1 MSLQVIATLL
11 AIRSTFNYQIA
22 SLVPM
27 TDDTSDVAWL
37 DEHQQRSW
45 RAFLVG
51 TTLLMDRLDRDLR
64 EQHRLSLPEYEILVR
79 LAEADGHRLRM
90 AVLADSVS
98 HSRSRVTHT
107 VTRMETAGLVAR
119 DACLSDG
126 RGVEAVLT
134 EGGREALEKAA
145 PTHVAG
151 VRRFLVDLAADE
163 DFEAVGRVF
172 DAVADRLID
181 TNPAIDIR

>member
-1 MSLQVIATLL
+1 MTEETQV
-11 AIRSTFNYQIA
+11 
-22 SLVPM
+22 
-27 TDDTSDVAWL
+27 TSWL
-37 DEHQQRSW
+37 DASQQRSW

-64 EQHRLSLPEYEILVR
+64 DKHQLSLPEYEILVR
-79 LAEADGHRLRM
+79 LSEADDNRMRM

-107 VTRMETAGLVAR
+107 VNRMEKAGLVVR
-119 DACLSDG
+119 DSCVSDG

-134 EGGREALEKAA
+134 DEGRRTLDAAA

-151 VRRFLVDLAADE
+151 VRRLLIDLADE
-163 DFEAVGRVF
+163 DDFEAVGRVF
-172 DAVADRLID
+172 DAVTDKLID
-181 TNPAIDIR
+181 AHPALDIR

>member
-1 MSLQVIATLL
+1 
-11 AIRSTFNYQIA
+11 
-22 SLVPM
+22 M
-27 TDDTSDVAWL
+27 TEQSNGLWLTTS
-37 DEHQQRSW
+37 QQRSW

-79 LAEADGHRLRM
+79 LSEAEEHRLRM
-90 AVLADSVS
+90 AALADSVS

-107 VTRMETAGLVAR
+107 VARMEAAGLVTR

-126 RGVEAVLT
+126 RGVEAALT
-134 EGGREALEKAA
+134 DLGRQALDEAA

-151 VRRFLVDLAADE
+151 VRRLLVDLVDE
-163 DFEAVGRVF
+163 DDFEAVGRVF
-172 DAVADRLID
+172 DAVTDGLIEAHPD
-181 TNPAIDIR
+181 MDIR

>member
-1 MSLQVIATLL
+1 
-11 AIRSTFNYQIA
+11 
-22 SLVPM
+22 M
-27 TDDTSDVAWL
+27 TVDSSHVTWL
-37 DEHQQRSW
+37 DQQQQRSW

-79 LAEADGHRLRM
+79 LSEAEGNRLRM
-90 AVLADSVS
+90 AMLADSVS

-107 VTRMETAGLVAR
+107 VSRMERAGLVAR

-134 EGGREALEKAA
+134 EQGRAALANAA

-151 VRRFLVDLAADE
+151 VRQFLVDLVDDE

-172 DAVADRLID
+172 DAVTDHLIEA
-181 TNPAIDIR
+181 NPALDIR

>member
-1 MSLQVIATLL
+1 MSAEQPET
-11 AIRSTFNYQIA
+11 
-22 SLVPM
+22 P
-27 TDDTSDVAWL
+27 WL
-37 DEHQQRSW
+37 DQHQQRAW

-51 TTLLMDRLDRDLR
+51 TTLLMDRLDRELR
-64 EQHRLSLPEYEILVR
+64 ERHRLSLPEYEILVR
-79 LAEADGHRLRM
+79 LSEAPTRRLRM

-107 VTRMETAGLVAR
+107 VNRMEAAGLVSR
-119 DACLSDG
+119 DACVADG

-134 EGGREALEKAA
+134 DHGSAILVEAA

-151 VRRFLVDLAADE
+151 VRRLLVDLVGSD

-172 DAVADRLID
+172 NTVTDALIEGSS
-181 TNPAIDIR
+181 PAMDIR

>member
-1 MSLQVIATLL
+1 
-11 AIRSTFNYQIA
+11 
-22 SLVPM
+22 M
-27 TDDTSDVAWL
+27 TVDSSDVVWL
-37 DEHQQRSW
+37 DQRQQRSW

-79 LAEADGHRLRM
+79 LAEASDNRLRM
-90 AVLADSVS
+90 AQLADSVS

-107 VTRMETAGLVAR
+107 VSRMESAGLVAR
-119 DACLSDG
+119 DACVSDG

-134 EGGREALEKAA
+134 DQGRAALENAA

-151 VRRFLVDLAADE
+151 VRQFLVDLVDDD

-172 DAVADRLID
+172 DAVTDRLVEA
-181 TNPAIDIR
+181 NPALDIR

>member
-1 MSLQVIATLL
+1 VDL
-11 AIRSTFNYQIA
+11 
-22 SLVPM
+22 
-27 TDDTSDVAWL
+27 SDVSWL
-37 DEHQQRSW
+37 DEEQQRSW
-45 RAFLVG
+45 RAFLVA

-79 LAEADGHRLRM
+79 LSEADGHRLRM
-90 AVLADSVS
+90 AALADSIS

-107 VTRMETAGLVAR
+107 VTRMEGAGLVAR

-134 EGGREALEKAA
+134 DHGRETLEHAA

-151 VRRFLVDLAADE
+151 VRRYLVDLVHDD

-172 DAVADRLID
+172 NAVTDRLIEA
-181 TNPAIDIR
+181 NPAMDIR

>member
-1 MSLQVIATLL
+1 MTVDS
-11 AIRSTFNYQIA
+11 SH
-22 SLVPM
+22 VP
-27 TDDTSDVAWL
+27 WL
-37 DEHQQRSW
+37 DQQQQRSW

-64 EQHRLSLPEYEILVR
+64 ERHRLSLPEYEIMVR

-107 VTRMETAGLVAR
+107 VSRMETAGLVAR

-134 EGGREALEKAA
+134 EQGLAALESAA

-151 VRRFLVDLAADE
+151 VRQFLVDLVDE
-163 DFEAVGRVF
+163 DDFEAVGRVF
-172 DAVADRLID
+172 DAVTDRLID
-181 TNPAIDIR
+181 TNPALDIR

>member
-1 MSLQVIATLL
+1 MTEETQV
-11 AIRSTFNYQIA
+11 
-22 SLVPM
+22 
-27 TDDTSDVAWL
+27 TSWL
-37 DEHQQRSW
+37 DPQQQRSW

-64 EQHRLSLPEYEILVR
+64 EQHQLSLPEYEILVR
-79 LAEADGHRLRM
+79 LSEAENNRMRM

-107 VTRMETAGLVAR
+107 VNRMEKAGLVVR
-119 DACLSDG
+119 DSCVSDG

-134 EGGREALEKAA
+134 DEGRRTLDAAA

-151 VRRFLVDLAADE
+151 VRRLLVDLADDD
-163 DFEAVGRVF
+163 DFVAVGRVF
-172 DAVADRLID
+172 DAVTDKLID
-181 TNPAIDIR
+181 AHPALDIR